1 MAKRGNRCVGQGS
14 PVSLFFTGT
23 SDLPEQAQQHN
34 TRLLRR
40 CAAGLALVALVL
52 VVTWGWQQGS
62 AGFAGALLGV
72 ALVTGFFGAD
82 LVALSRTR
90 GSSAALV
97 ASVLIALYL
106 GKLIV
111 VLLVLLGLR
120 RTAGID
126 HPAVIVSVI
135 VGAVS
140 AGIAGLVVWA
150 KLRITYVTP

>member
-1 MAKRGNRCVGQGS
+1 M
-14 PVSLFFTGT
+14 SLFFTGT

-34 TRLLRR
+34 TRLLRG

-62 AGFAGALLGV
+62 AGLAGAFLGV

-120 RTAGID
+120 HTAGID

-140 AGIAGLVVWA
+140 AGIAGLVLWA

>member
-1 MAKRGNRCVGQGS
+1 
-14 PVSLFFTGT
+14 VSLFFTGT
-23 SDLPEQAQQHN
+23 SDLPEPAQRHN

-62 AGFAGALLGV
+62 AGLAGAFLGV

-82 LVALSRTR
+82 LVALSRTM

-120 RTAGID
+120 QTAGID

-140 AGIAGLVVWA
+140 AGIAGLVLWA